1 MAERARE
8 RRPEALV
15 EDEIRERVRE
25 VLALLERAAR
35 GAGPREGGR
44 PPDPAADAAAR

>member
-1 MAERARE
+1 MAERAQE
-8 RRPEALV
+8 RRPEVLV

-35 GAGPREGGR
+35 GTAPREGGQ
-44 PPDPAADAAAR
+44 PPDPPADAAAR